1 MSIRVQKEMGIKEN
15 RRKRLLRMDANL
27 YNEVVTEIRKTNNYS
42 MFKNMIGNREL
53 KDKNYKKLM
62 RSMSEKQLIIP
73 ILVNEK
79 LEIIDG
85 QHRFIAC
92 KNLQLPV
99 YYYIIPGYEIDD
111 VKRANLV
118 SCNWNLDDY
127 LNLHIQLAKGEY
139 AKFLDLKNKYN
150 LKTSQLSEIIATLEQ
165 KEYGRVKLCFEDGSF
180 EIDNIM
186 IIEKFLMDLSDFSNF
201 KDCYSTKFSKA
212 FLRLY
217 MHNAYNHTHMQ
228 KKLKTLSH
236 KLNKRQTYSD
246 YLSMLVNDI
255 YSFGSAS
262 AKFKYDAVGNRFYQ
276 I

>member
-1 MSIRVQKEMGIKEN
+1 MGIKEN
-15 RRKRLLRMDANL
+15 RRKRLLRMDAKL
-27 YNEVVTEIRKTNNYS
+27 YNEVVTEIRKTNNYP
-42 MFKNMIGNREL
+42 MFKNMIGNREI
-53 KDKNYKKLM
+53 KDKNYKKLI

-85 QHRFIAC
+85 QHRFNAC
-92 KNLQLPV
+92 KTLQLPV
-99 YYYIIPGYEIDD
+99 YYYIIPGYEIED

-150 LKTSQLSEIIATLEQ
+150 LKTSQLLEIIATLEQ
-165 KEYGRVKLCFEDGSF
+165 KEYGRVRLCFEDGSF

-186 IIEKFLMDLSDFSNF
+186 IIEKFLMDLSDFSSF

-236 KLNKRQTYSD
+236 KLNKRPTYSD

-262 AKFKYDAVGNRFYQ
+262 AKFKYDAAGNRFYQ